1 MPSLCNLNIGQEH
14 LAVMVGNMHELK
26 LLAVPSH
33 QPGTDRKS
41 GNIIA
46 DLTGDHSADS
56 ISNLTFDT
64 TASNTGHITT
74 ACVAI
79 QQGLSQVPLWSA
91 CRHHVG
97 EVIPSHV
104 FTNLQIEAS
113 KSPEVTLFLRFRKN
127 FELLPHEPLS
137 RFDPTVYS
145 DIRIYCVTRP

>member
-1 MPSLCNLNIGQEH
+1 MTANSTSCQPKSTDCRSRTVDRTLREVGRQIVTPSKEQWIAPTFTTLHWDSKHMPSLCNQNIGQEH

-46 DLTGDHSADS
+46 DLTGDLLTSWHSADS

-74 ACVAI
+74 ACVTI
-79 QQGLSQVPLWSA
+79 QQRLSRVLLWSA
-91 CRHHVG
+91 C
-97 EVIPSHV
+97 
-104 FTNLQIEAS
+104 
-113 KSPEVTLFLRFRKN
+113 
-127 FELLPHEPLS
+127 
-137 RFDPTVYS
+137 
-145 DIRIYCVTRP
+145 